1 MKIQI
6 PTAPIESGEGY
17 VKFPD
22 GTLICYGQVTA
33 LAKEEN
39 ALWEF
44 PIPFIKTPT
53 ILATHHW
60 SYENKGT
67 VTVGK
72 LTKEN
77 VRIHIY
83 DDFNGI
89 NLVRHA
95 FVSAIGRWK

>member
-6 PTAPIESGEGY
+6 PTASIESGKGY

-33 LAKEEN
+33 LAKKDN
-39 ALWEF
+39 ILWEF
-44 PIPFIKTPT
+44 PIPFIKEP
-53 ILATHHW
+53 IVLATHQW
-60 SYENKGT
+60 SYENKGS

-77 VRIHIY
+77 VGIHIY
-83 DDFNGI
+83 DDYNGI
-89 NLVRHA
+89 NLDRQA